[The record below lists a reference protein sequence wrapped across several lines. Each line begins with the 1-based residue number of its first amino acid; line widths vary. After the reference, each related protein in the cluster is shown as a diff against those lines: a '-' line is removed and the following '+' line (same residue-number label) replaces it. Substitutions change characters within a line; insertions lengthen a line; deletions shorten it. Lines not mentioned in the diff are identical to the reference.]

1 MDDVSTE
8 LTGLAEWL
16 TGNALLLL
24 FGGIV
29 LLFLY
34 RGLRPWVHRALI
46 HAMRAQRAA
55 VGDNPGEQGEL
66 DRRVE
71 TIEDVVTRLLKA
83 AVAMGVI
90 AILLGAFNL
99 WPALA
104 GLGLV
109 LAALTLAGQSIILDY
124 LMGFLILT
132 EGQYFKG
139 DTVQINGIT
148 GVVVEVGLRRTQ
160 LRDVRGTL
168 HSISNATVRQ
178 SANLTRTYGLA
189 TVEVDGV
196 ADGDVEAV
204 IAVLDRVGE
213 EMAADAEFDGIFLD
227 TPGYA
232 GTTRLT
238 ANGATL
244 RLSGRVRPESRPRV
258 EQEMRRRVAGQLA
271 ASGIQLIRPGY
282 ATTPGP

>member
-1 MDDVSTE
+1 MDDVSTQV
-8 LTGLAEWL
+8 TGLAEWL

-24 FGGIV
+24 FGGA
-29 LLFLY
+29 LLLLLY
-34 RGLRPWVHRALI
+34 RGLRPWVHRGLV

-55 VGDNPGEQGEL
+55 VGDNPAEQDEL

-71 TIEDVVTRLLKA
+71 TIEDLVTRLLKG
-83 AVAMGVI
+83 AVAAGVI
-90 AILLGAFNL
+90 AILLGVFDL

-109 LAALTLAGQSIILDY
+109 LAALTLAGQSIILDF
-124 LMGFLILT
+124 LMGILILT

-139 DTVQINGIT
+139 DTVQINGIQ
-148 GVVVEVGLRRTQ
+148 GEVVEVGLRRTQ

-168 HSISNATVRQ
+168 HSISNATIRQ

-196 ADGDVEAV
+196 ADGDLEAV
-204 IAVLDRVGE
+204 IAILDRVGA
-213 EMAADAEFDGIFLD
+213 EMAADPGFDGVFLE
-227 TPGYA
+227 TAGYA
-232 GTTRLT
+232 GTTRLS

-244 RLSGRVRPESRPRV
+244 RVSGRVRPEARPKV

-271 ASGIQLIRPGY
+271 AAGIQQIRPGY

>member
-1 MDDVSTE
+1 MDDMTTE

-24 FGGIV
+24 FGGVV

-34 RGLRPWVHRALI
+34 RGLRPWVHRALV

-55 VGDNPGEQGEL
+55 VGDNPAEQDEL

-71 TIEDVVTRLLKA
+71 TIEDLVTRLLKG
-83 AVAMGVI
+83 AVAAGVI

-109 LAALTLAGQSIILDY
+109 IAALTLAGQSIILDF

-139 DTVQINGIT
+139 DTVVINGVQ

-168 HSISNATVRQ
+168 HSISNATIRQ

-189 TVEVDGV
+189 TVDVEGV
-196 ADGDVEAV
+196 ADGDLEAV
-204 IAVLDRVGE
+204 IAILDRVGG
-213 EMAADAEFDGIFLD
+213 EMAADVEFEGVFQD

-244 RLSGRVRPESRPRV
+244 RFSGRVRPDARPRV

-271 ASGIQLIRPGY
+271 AAGIQLIRPGY
-282 ATTPGP
+282 ATTPAP

>member
-24 FGGIV
+24 FGGVI

-55 VGDNPGEQGEL
+55 VGDNPGEQDEL

-83 AVAMGVI
+83 AVAIGVL

-109 LAALTLAGQSIILDY
+109 AAALTLAGQSIILDF

-168 HSISNATVRQ
+168 HSISNATIRQ

-189 TVEVDGV
+189 TVEVEGV

-204 IAVLDRVGE
+204 IAVLDRVGG
-213 EMAADAEFDGIFLD
+213 EMAADPEFDGVFLD

-244 RLSGRVRPESRPRV
+244 RFSGRVRPETRPRV
-258 EQEMRRRVAGQLA
+258 EQERRRRVAGQLA
-271 ASGIQLIRPGY
+271 ASGIRLIRPGY
-282 ATTPGP
+282 ATAPGP

>member
-1 MDDVSTE
+1 MEDVSTQ
-8 LTGLAEWL
+8 LGGLAEWL

-24 FGGIV
+24 FGGAV
-29 LLFLY
+29 LLFIY
-34 RGLRPWVHRALI
+34 RGLRPWVHRALV
-46 HAMRAQRAA
+46 HAMQAQRAA
-55 VGDNPGEQGEL
+55 VGDNPAEQTEI

-71 TIEDVVTRLLKA
+71 TIEDLVTRLLKT
-83 AVAMGVI
+83 AVFAGII
-90 AILLGAFNL
+90 AILLGLFNL

-109 LAALTLAGQSIILDY
+109 LAALTLAGQSIILDF
-124 LMGFLILT
+124 LMGVLILT

-139 DTVQINGIT
+139 DTVQINGIE

-168 HSISNATVRQ
+168 HSISNATIRQ
-178 SANLTRTYGLA
+178 SANLTRTYTVA

-196 ADGDVEAV
+196 ADADVEAV
-204 IAVLDRVGE
+204 IEVLTAVGAA
-213 EMAADAEFDGIFLD
+213 MAADAEFAGIFQD

-244 RLSGRVRPESRPRV
+244 RLSGRVRPDSRPRV

-271 ASGIQLIRPGY
+271 AADIHLIRPGY
-282 ATTPGP
+282 ATTPRP